1 MDHVDFIVYAWMV
14 LVILI
19 ICAFLFDIIYIII
32 YMITHPA
39 DVKVEPVDDNLS
51 QNTVCEAR
59 SEMDR
64 VGLVRDVRNIITEF
78 WYEEEYKLT
87 ETALSQ
93 RLIERCS
100 WRELLVGL
108 TLLKHYSVFKYR
120 WLNLD
125 RVCRYVHIILNKHF
139 QPVGNTSISR
149 KFIESAVQKLASID
163 FLQYRLKE
171 IDNSDT

>member
-1 MDHVDFIVYAWMV
+1 MDYVDFIVYV
-14 LVILI
+14 VILI
-19 ICAFLFDIIYIII
+19 ICAFLFDIIY
-32 YMITHPA
+32 MITYPA
-39 DVKVEPVDDNLS
+39 DVKVKPVNDNLS

-64 VGLVRDVRNIITEF
+64 VGFVRDVRNIITEF
-78 WYEEEYKLT
+78 WYEEQYKLT

-93 RLIERCS
+93 RTIERCS

-125 RVCRYVHIILNKHF
+125 RVCKYVHIILNKHF
-139 QPVGNTSISR
+139 QPVGNTLISR
-149 KFIESAVQKLASID
+149 KFIESAVQKLASIE
-163 FLQYRLKE
+163 FLDYRLKE
-171 IDNSDT
+171 IDNSDAGFL